1 SLRVKV
7 SLLQQDLPVVRQV
20 QGFRVDGNAQHT
32 SRQRIVARP
41 RVFAIV
47 VLYLTMV
54 SACAA
59 VDEDVLLVRA
69 DYRAIETVVENR
81 LGAADFF
88 RNESQTPVALTLP
101 VEFAFHHNALGAL
114 ATVDGNVADEEQ
126 GAVQKRRPL
135 QPGYPV
141 ISGRIFFH
149 RSEERRVGKE
159 SRS

>member
-1 SLRVKV
+1 RFSRDWSSDVC
-7 SLLQQDLPVVRQV
+7 SSDLRQV
-20 QGFRVDGNAQHT
+20 QRFRVDGNAQHT

-81 LGAADFF
+81 LGAA
-88 RNESQTPVALTLP
+88 E
-101 VEFAFHHNALGAL
+101 
-114 ATVDGNVADEEQ
+114 
-126 GAVQKRRPL
+126 
-135 QPGYPV
+135 
-141 ISGRIFFH
+141 IGRAC
-149 RSEERRVGKE
+149 VGTE
-159 SRS
+159 CRCRW